1 LLARPQA
8 DLDKGLFELMV
19 DGAPDNVDVTW
30 KRVQLDVREEAM
42 EWSMGGSLQF
52 HGQHRAA
59 KE

>member
-1 LLARPQA
+1 
-8 DLDKGLFELMV
+8 MV